1 MDSFAFVIH
10 PIDPKKDVSRKFPLL
25 GKALTPRLIDFF
37 STFFPPI
44 YLSEIEGITSRS
56 SGQQIKG
63 WLVACPLTAA
73 QMLRLPKELVYRKI
87 VQTGRLAEKL
97 GARILGLGA
106 YTSVIGDAGQTVAR
120 RLDIPVTSGDS
131 YTVAIAIQSLLKAA
145 SALDIPLNR
154 ATAAVVG
161 ATGAIGRASAELLA
175 EQVEELILIGRR
187 EHSLAA
193 LRETLHARGVQARLH
208 VSTDMAVLARAR
220 LILSAT
226 SSPHAIIQPENL
238 LPGCVLCDVA
248 MPRDVSRQVA
258 VQRKDVLV
266 IDGGIVD
273 VPGLVDFHFDFGLP
287 PGKAYACMAETM
299 ALALEGR
306 FEDYSL
312 GRELSAARI
321 KEITTIA
328 EKHGFRA
335 SGFRSFEKTV
345 TAEQINRIRQLA
357 YHGL

>member
-1 MDSFAFVIH
+1 MDSYF
-10 PIDPKKDVSRKFPLL
+10 
-25 GKALTPRLIDFF
+25 
-37 STFFPPI
+37 
-44 YLSEIEGITSRS
+44 SEIEGITSRS

-106 YTSVIGDAGQTVAR
+106 YTSVIGDAGLTVAR
-120 RLDIPVTSGDS
+120 RLDIPVTSGAS

-145 SALDIPLNR
+145 SALDIPLKR

-193 LRETLHARGVQARLH
+193 LRGTLHARGVQARLH
-208 VSTDMAVLARAR
+208 VSTDMAVLTRAR
-220 LILSAT
+220 LFLSAT
-226 SSPHAIIQPENL
+226 SSPHATIQPENL

-248 MPRDVSRQVA
+248 MPRGVSRQVA

-273 VPGLVDFHFDFGLP
+273 VPGPADFHFDFGLP